1 MIKGILQSSKL
12 DGECNERR
20 RRQEIRNDISLC
32 KWFTLHMATWKMSTT
47 SGKNPHP
54 EKLTDVA
61 PLGGWGHESPLRS
74 GLLWQLQ
81 KSVAH
86 IQSIKT
92 FFTPSHLV
100 VSKLRVQ
107 QSRRLTSAK
116 TNSSSNIAFNV
127 GHESWH
133 SVINT
138 VKQSIQ
144 ILVLFFK
151 HFRYARLTSVC
162 VGCNATL
169 NGGVANFGKFYFICI
184 EVITWQTG

>member
-1 MIKGILQSSKL
+1 MIKGILASKL
-12 DGECNERR
+12 DGECNERWR
-20 RRQEIRNDISLC
+20 EEIRNDISLC
-32 KWFTLHMATWKMSTT
+32 KLFTLHMAIWKMSTR
-47 SGKNPHP
+47 SGKNLNP

-116 TNSSSNIAFNV
+116 TNSSSNIAINV

-133 SVINT
+133 FCDKHRQTKYTNT
-138 VKQSIQ
+138 
-144 ILVLFFK
+144 
-151 HFRYARLTSVC
+151 Y
-162 VGCNATL
+162 
-169 NGGVANFGKFYFICI
+169 
-184 EVITWQTG
+184 

>member
-1 MIKGILQSSKL
+1 M
-12 DGECNERR
+12 
-20 RRQEIRNDISLC
+20 
-32 KWFTLHMATWKMSTT
+32 
-47 SGKNPHP
+47 
-54 EKLTDVA
+54 
-61 PLGGWGHESPLRS
+61 
-74 GLLWQLQ
+74 
-81 KSVAH
+81 AH

-138 VKQSIQ
+138 VKQNIQ

-184 EVITWQTG
+184 EVITWQTGQTSTLETLQSYGSACIRQSFFLIVSVITATYLFTYPRKKSEAPIVDWPSVVEA